1 MAGTDRIPDDPAA
14 PGTSERHEDADTDTG
29 RTTLP
34 RRPELWVQTAVTS
47 DRIQRVPGR
56 IDTAV
61 QQPVHLPGPAQASGA
76 ATLCGMV
83 LDEIDDF
90 RLVVDEICTALVE
103 IDGGSSLYLAF
114 RRAGSTLVVEAST
127 VSARELDD
135 GRLALSDQILDRLA
149 EWHQRRQDGQRS
161 EITVAV
167 RLRAAG
173 VG

>member
-1 MAGTDRIPDDPAA
+1 
-14 PGTSERHEDADTDTG
+14 
-29 RTTLP
+29 
-34 RRPELWVQTAVTS
+34 
-47 DRIQRVPGR
+47 
-56 IDTAV
+56 
-61 QQPVHLPGPAQASGA
+61 
-76 ATLCGMV
+76 MV

-90 RLVVDEICTALVE
+90 RFVVDEICTALVE